1 MMNNLNILIIEDES
15 IVALELADTITN
27 YGCNIVE
34 YATNKEMA
42 KEFIKDESIN
52 LILMDINLGDRI
64 DGIDLYKRFDIDTPV
79 IYITAY
85 KDEKNISK
93 AIETNPIGYLIKPL
107 NEDELK
113 AILILASHKNNKET
127 IKIKKDTMI
136 DIGEGYYFDD
146 KTDKLFHLHVEV
158 KLTNKEI
165 TLLKLL
171 MDSKDSI
178 VDYETIESSIWGE
191 KTVSGSALRTLIYR
205 LRGKLNYKLI
215 KNSFKEGIQL

>member
-1 MMNNLNILIIEDES
+1 MNNLNILIVEDES
-15 IVALELADTITN
+15 LVALELADTITN
-27 YGCNIVE
+27 YGYNVVE

-42 KEFIKDESIN
+42 REFIKDDTIN
-52 LILMDINLGDRI
+52 LILMDINLGDVI
-64 DGIDLYKRFDIDTPV
+64 DGIDLYKSFSIDTPV

-85 KDEKNISK
+85 KDEKNISR

-113 AILILASHKNNKET
+113 AILILASYKNNNKT
-127 IKIKKDTMI
+127 TKIDKDMMI
-136 DIGEGYYFDD
+136 DIGEDYYFDD
-146 KTDKLFHLHVEV
+146 KTNKLFHLHVEV

-171 MDSKDSI
+171 IDSKDSI
-178 VDYETIESSIWGE
+178 VDYRTIEYKIWGE
-191 KTVSGSALRTLIYR
+191 KTVSDSALRTLIYR